1 MTREELCLN
10 FITKI
15 GNNDYNEIYKF
26 FTKETTY
33 FNITSKEALTYE
45 EILTFLKENVTNVL
59 EVKRVLESKVCIKY
73 ETTKINFFFE
83 VKQRRIK
90 RLEVEIL

>member
-10 FITKI
+10 FVNKI
-15 GNNDYNEIYKF
+15 GENDYSEIYKF

-33 FNITSKEALTYE
+33 FIINEKKELTYE
-45 EILTFLKENVTNVL
+45 EMLNFLKENINSLL
-59 EVKRVLESKVCIKY
+59 EIKRVLESKVCIKY
-73 ETTKINFFFE
+73 ETAKLNFFFE

-90 RLEVEIL
+90 RLEIEVL

>member
-10 FITKI
+10 FINQI
-15 GNNDYNEIYKF
+15 GRNDYSEIYKF

-33 FNITSKEALTYE
+33 FIIDEKKELTYE
-45 EILTFLKENVTNVL
+45 EILNFLKEKVTSIL
-59 EVKRVLESKVCIKY
+59 EIKRVLVSKVCIKY
-73 ETTKINFFFE
+73 ETINLNFYFE

-90 RLEVEIL
+90 RLEIEVL